1 MTPYLLNAG
10 KFLIE
15 TVFGSLIVLF
25 LLRAMLILV
34 RAPFNE
40 PMCRFVYQL
49 TNPVITPLRRVVPRW
64 RNLEFASLVIA
75 WLLATLETTLLVA
88 LFGLPF
94 WFFRL
99 LPHGLVDVL
108 DWIIL
113 IELAAMLVYCVMSF
127 VPAMR
132 YDSNFRLLDRFVAP
146 VVAPFRRLV
155 PPIGGLDFSVWF
167 ASIALIL
174 VRILVIN
181 PLSDFTQVLP

>member
-1 MTPYLLNAG
+1 MPHLLNAG

-15 TVFGSLIVLF
+15 TFFGFFIVVF

-40 PMCRFVYQL
+40 PVCRFVYQF

-64 RNLEFASLVIA
+64 GNVEFASLLVA
-75 WLLATLETTLLVA
+75 WLLATLETALIVA

-94 WFFRL
+94 WFLRL
-99 LPHGLVDVL
+99 LPYGFVQMF

-146 VVAPFRRLV
+146 VVSPFRKLL
-155 PPIGGLDFSVWF
+155 PPIGGFDFSVWF

-181 PLSDFTQVLP
+181 PLSDLTQTLP